1 MQLFGEHFIAR
12 AVRLIMSKHISN
24 DLISRRLRHIP
35 QYLALL
41 PVLWIIASFVI
52 YPTVRTIGQSL
63 ANNGKQYIEFF
74 DLSRTKNPNIIAL
87 FNSIDIS
94 LQSVLY
100 CGILGTLL
108 AFLIG
113 RFDFPG
119 KRIMNIAAVSPLIL
133 PSLVSVLAF
142 IFLYGE
148 SGFITKGIQYL
159 FHLDKVPFVLKG
171 KTGILLV
178 HLYTQYVYFYLNVSS
193 ALKGVDR
200 SLEESARNLGA
211 NRIQVF
217 FRITFPLLTPALV
230 ASSLLV
236 FMTSM
241 ASFSA
246 PLLLGGNFRLLST
259 QLYISKLN
267 NNLPLAAVQA
277 VVLSFFSIL
286 FLLILRW
293 YEGKRSYSLSSKGV
307 STQVTE
313 VRSPIGKIACI
324 ALGVIIEI
332 VLILPLLV
340 VVIISFVP
348 EGTWT
353 WQIYPTT
360 FNFENYAKL
369 FTNPRV
375 FQPIYNSLKMAGLST
390 ALDAIIGVA
399 ASYLIVK
406 SKIRAKWLVDLL
418 VMVPWAL
425 PSSVIAINL
434 ILAFNQPSIFSY
446 NQILVGTFWIL
457 PIAYFIKH
465 LPLVVRTSNAA
476 LSQFDDSLELAA
488 RGLGASWWHSFRKV
502 VLPIILP
509 GVMAGVLM
517 AFVSA
522 CGEFTS
528 SFMLYIFSNRPIS
541 VEIAAQMDQFNL
553 GQACAYG
560 VLQILLIFTVVAA
573 TNRITK
579 ADTVRIS

>member
-1 MQLFGEHFIAR
+1 MN
-12 AVRLIMSKHISN
+12 KHISKFRY
-24 DLISRRLRHIP
+24 LP
-35 QYLALL
+35 QYLALI
-41 PVLWIIASFVI
+41 PVLWVIVAFVVF
-52 YPTVRTIGQSL
+52 PTIRTIEQSL
-63 ANNGKQYIEFF
+63 AGNAKLYTDFF
-74 DLSRTKNPNIIAL
+74 DFSRAKNPNITAL
-87 FNSIDIS
+87 VNSIDIS
-94 LQSVLY
+94 IQSVLY

-133 PSLVSVLAF
+133 PSLISVLAF

-148 SGFITKGIQYL
+148 SGFITKGIQSL
-159 FHLDKVPFVLKG
+159 FHLENVPFMIKG
-171 KTGILLV
+171 KKGILLV
-178 HLYTQYVYFYLNVSS
+178 HIYTQYVFFYLNVSS

-211 NRIQVF
+211 NRTQAF
-217 FRITFPLLTPALV
+217 FRVTLPMLTPALV
-230 ASSLLV
+230 ASALLV

-267 NNLPLAAVQA
+267 NNLPLAAVQS

-286 FLLILRW
+286 FLIILKW

-307 STQVTE
+307 SSQVTE
-313 VRSPIGKIACI
+313 IRSPVGKITCI
-324 ALGVIIEI
+324 ALGAFIE
-332 VLILPLLV
+332 LLLLLPLLV
-340 VVIISFVP
+340 VIIISFVP

-353 WQIYPTT
+353 YQIYPTT
-360 FNFENYAKL
+360 FNFDNYKKL
-369 FTNPRV
+369 FMIPKV
-375 FQPIYNSLKMAGLST
+375 FQPIYNSIKMAGLST
-390 ALDAIIGVA
+390 VLDAIFGVA
-399 ASYLIVK
+399 ASYLIVN
-406 SKIRAKWLVDLL
+406 SKIRGKWLVDLL
-418 VMVPWAL
+418 IMVPWAL

-434 ILAFNQPSIFSY
+434 ILAFNQPTIFS
-446 NQILVGTFWIL
+446 NSQILVGTFWIL

-476 LSQFDDSLELAA
+476 LTQFDDTLEMAA
-488 RGLGASWWHSFRKV
+488 RSLGASWFHAFRKI

-528 SFMLYIFSNRPIS
+528 SFMLYIFSNKPIS
-541 VEIAAQMDQFNL
+541 VAIAAQMDQFNL

-560 VLQILLIFTVVAA
+560 VLQILLIFIVVAA

-579 ADTVRIS
+579 ADTVRIL